1 MKTIQH
7 SILGVSVLLFAS
19 AVPTFAIEGLQI
31 AVKCRDVI
39 LSWPSDEFS
48 GETYIVQY
56 RADLTT
62 TNPWTTLT
70 NYMPPD
76 AGTNLTF
83 FIHSNIVQH
92 PNCSGSAPG
101 SMMMMAASTLNP
113 APASLALR
121 AAARAQRMAQLTNDI
136 ALLMP
141 PPQPVTRVKF
151 KKGAM
156 PTLASP
162 TTSSL
167 ALSGTAAEETDGPQP
182 PGGGGAGGGSDFVP
196 ETGFYRVVRN
206 GAHLWAITN
215 TTTVSGVVT
224 IPVEVGNDSGDPG
237 ILLNVSLVENGVP
250 VSDGSIVMSP
260 IKAPLQVTMDTMQ
273 MTNGAHDIFAR
284 ATWQITTGTN
294 EVDSYSVEAD
304 SPPVTINVYNE
315 ISFPNWM
322 SSFGQLGNSV
332 VIAAQSAHLDTDW
345 TADVYGG
352 NAGYIGTFSG
362 HTFDGSIY
370 GVWDLTGPPP
380 NFITYTNEPWFQF
393 KVSTPYID
401 PPSPKTYKQTDPWS
415 HSGDWVMAA
424 HHAWDSFLGHEDLYD
439 ELDGYVLL
447 AQGTGRTVRPSPSS
461 GHAFTLH
468 VDDLSAPQPT
478 LDWAA
483 LRQALYHPF
492 SRNFVYMGHGNPEG
506 FGINRDHTNR
516 YIPATE
522 IASML
527 HTIPPGQTNRHGFR
541 MVILDG
547 CSTANGTL
555 PESFGIPHKEGMTD
569 QDFLFASMRPC
580 AFVGWSASK
589 YIGILNGGMNYD
601 HIRFIG
607 HIPEGMTL
615 NGLGIKDAIECARTR
630 TEVNDA
636 YVFGREFKVFGDKE
650 LNFNSY
656 NSQ

>member
-1 MKTIQH
+1 MKTIKPV
-7 SILGVSVLLFAS
+7 IIGAFALLLAS
-19 AVPTFAIEGLQI
+19 AVHTFAIEGLQI
-31 AVKCRDVI
+31 SVQCSNVV

-56 RADLTT
+56 RADLTS

-83 FIHSNIVQH
+83 FVHSNIVEH
-92 PNCSGSAPG
+92 PNCGSSAP
-101 SMMMMAASTLNP
+101 SSMMAASTGSRSP
-113 APASLALR
+113 QSLAVR
-121 AAARAQRMAQLTNDI
+121 AAARAERLAQLTNDL

-141 PPQPVTRVKF
+141 PPQPVTRPRRVLVR
-151 KKGAM
+151 GAA
-156 PTLASP
+156 P
-162 TTSSL
+162 
-167 ALSGTAAEETDGPQP
+167 TAAAVSGANMDGPDSPQP
-182 PGGGGAGGGSDFVP
+182 PGGGGSGGGGTGSAP

-215 TTTVSGVVT
+215 NTTLSGVVT
-224 IPVEVGNDSGDPG
+224 LPVEVGNDSGDSG

-250 VSDGSIVMSP
+250 VSDVSILMSP
-260 IKAPLQVTMDTMQ
+260 IIAPLQVAMDTMQ
-273 MTNGAHDIFAR
+273 MANGVHNIFAR

-294 EVDSYSVEAD
+294 EQDSYSVEAD

-322 SSFGQLGNSV
+322 PSFGELGNSL

-380 NFITYTNEPWFQF
+380 NSISYTNEPWFQF

-415 HSGDWVMAA
+415 HPGDWVMAA
-424 HHAWDSFLGHEDLYD
+424 HHAWDDVPGSESLYA
-439 ELDGYVLL
+439 ELDGFVLL
-447 AQGTGRTVRPSPSS
+447 AQGTGRTVRPGPSS

-468 VDDLSAPQPT
+468 VDDVSVPQPT
-478 LDWAA
+478 FDWAA
-483 LRQALYHPF
+483 LRQALYDPL
-492 SRNFVYMGHGNPEG
+492 SRNFIYMGHGEPA
-506 FGINRDHTNR
+506 GIGLNRDHTNR

-522 IASML
+522 IAGVL
-527 HTIPPGQTNRHGFR
+527 HTIPPGQTNRHAFR

-555 PESFGIPHKEGMTD
+555 PEAFGIPHKEGMTD

-580 AFVGWSASK
+580 AFVGWSAGK
-589 YIGILNGGMNYD
+589 FINILDGGLNYN
-601 HIRFIG
+601 HIHFIQ
-607 HIPEGMTL
+607 HIPDGMTL
-615 NGLGIKDAIECARTR
+615 QGLGIQDAIEYARTR
-630 TEVNDA
+630 TDVNDA
-636 YVFGREFKVFGDKE
+636 YVHGKEFKVFGDKD
-650 LNFNSY
+650 LHFNSY
-656 NSQ
+656 NN